1 MHQIFK
7 QNTIYKW
14 VEMSTATD
22 PILDSKIMHKTYVNY
37 EKLDEIGA
45 TLEISPR
52 KSLAWLAQH
61 TGVIVSSP

>member
-1 MHQIFK
+1 
-7 QNTIYKW
+7 
-14 VEMSTATD
+14 MSTATD

-52 KSLAWLAQH
+52 KSLA
-61 TGVIVSSP
+61 